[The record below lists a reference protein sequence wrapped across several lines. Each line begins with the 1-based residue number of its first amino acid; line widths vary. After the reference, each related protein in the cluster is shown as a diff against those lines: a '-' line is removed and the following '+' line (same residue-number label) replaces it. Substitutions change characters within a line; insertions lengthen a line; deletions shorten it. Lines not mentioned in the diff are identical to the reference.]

1 MLPLDIFFSVM
12 VVDILVVDKVFLV
25 RVVSK
30 LRFARCFLR
39 VMFFFKIISELCND
53 SCFLGVSIAKRRVHV
68 ICDAIEA
75 HGLILSNAEQTVYI
89 LQNSQRYMQIQFD
102 ISLVLMGYS
111 SLLITSSYLIV
122 QLFLQ
127 CFFFSF

>member
-102 ISLVLMGYS
+102 ISLVLVAHSRFANYSYVFYS
-111 SLLITSSYLIV
+111 SA
-122 QLFLQ
+122 
-127 CFFFSF
+127 FSTVFSLSF